1 MLAHATSFM
10 GLCSVLMDCL
20 QIRENRMKVRKEH
33 ENVIETAA
41 FREYEKVAMWERS
54 VLLVLVLQLLGVRE
68 L

>member
-1 MLAHATSFM
+1 
-10 GLCSVLMDCL
+10 
-20 QIRENRMKVRKEH
+20 MKVRKEH